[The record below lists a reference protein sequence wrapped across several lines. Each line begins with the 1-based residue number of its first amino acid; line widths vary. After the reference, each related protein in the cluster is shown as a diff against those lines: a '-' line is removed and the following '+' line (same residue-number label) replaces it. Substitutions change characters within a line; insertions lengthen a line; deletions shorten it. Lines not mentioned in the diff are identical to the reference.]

1 MSYKKVTIQLEF
13 FISRLEMYIS
23 RLEIYISRLEMCIS
37 RLEIELFP
45 RIEELY
51 KGHRAL
57 LLPTTATFLQSLGRL
72 VHI

>member
-1 MSYKKVTIQLEF
+1 
-13 FISRLEMYIS
+13 MYIP

-57 LLPTTATFLQSLGRL
+57 LLLTTATFLQSLGRL